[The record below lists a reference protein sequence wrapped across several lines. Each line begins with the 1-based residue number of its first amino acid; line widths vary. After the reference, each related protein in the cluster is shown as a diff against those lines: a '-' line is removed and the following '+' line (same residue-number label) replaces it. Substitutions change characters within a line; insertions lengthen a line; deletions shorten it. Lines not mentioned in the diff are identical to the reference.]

1 MKEAPGRSTLRARG
15 PVWRRC
21 ESYFFAALAALAAA
35 AAFSA
40 FFSARFSFAHWR
52 FR

>member
-1 MKEAPGRSTLRARG
+1 MLRARG
-15 PVWRRC
+15 LVWRRC
-21 ESYFFAALAALAAA
+21 EPYFFAALAALTAT